1 MFGIGMTE
9 MILIVAIALIVLGP
23 KKLPE
28 LAKSLGR
35 GFAEFKRATNE
46 LKTTFEMEMKADEL
60 KAAKDKTAQMVAR
73 EHGLEP
79 VPNSGE
85 DADADDLQE
94 AVAASEAPA
103 VAETADADTETVEV
117 TTEKQESQVDG

>member
-35 GFAEFKRATNE
+35 GFAEFKKATNE

-60 KAAKDKTAQMVAR
+60 KAANEKTARMVAQ

-79 VPNSGE
+79 VPAAEESSLAEEGE
-85 DADADDLQE
+85 E
-94 AVAASEAPA
+94 AAGTEDSASDKPPATVAKTDP
-103 VAETADADTETVEV
+103 VAEP
-117 TTEKQESQVDG
+117 KQESQVDG